1 MNSTQTFG
9 ADCKLIRALPQPG
22 DTQPSTHERQQIP
35 LTADTELR
43 LLLAS
48 TNIQINS
55 PHAIETGLLQP
66 FLERQKKMLL
76 VTEGQRIEPAVLK
89 SLDQTSLIAGMERG
103 RAVRLLRHQGKGLL
117 VLFPVL
123 PQRNYI
129 LQTRLEEVYVD
140 RVKLR
145 YQDPRYDARRRFPL
159 AAPIPLVLVPPA
171 VLKALESGQ
180 LEIVREIIRPTG
192 PSLEVAEPAE
202 SDGVLSD
209 FFCPRDSSADSPLA
223 PSLVEEL
230 PTLVCGLQDISCG
243 GSQLTLEGAPQP
255 EELTH
260 TLGLCRIILPHKP
273 TGTAVRAALPRTLQ
287 PLCVI
292 RSVRS
297 TPQRT
302 SLHIR
307 FLRRLPDEF
316 AALFEDL
323 EATSS

>member
-1 MNSTQTFG
+1 MNSTETFG
-9 ADCKLIRALPQPG
+9 ANCKLIRVLPQPG
-22 DTQPSTHERQQIP
+22 DTQASTHGTLQIP
-35 LTADTELR
+35 LALDTELR
-43 LLLAS
+43 FLLTS

-66 FLERQKKMLL
+66 FLDRHKKLLL
-76 VTEGQRIEPAVLK
+76 VTEGQDIQPAVLQ
-89 SLDQTSLIAGMERG
+89 SLDQTSLTAGMERG
-103 RAVRLLRHQGKGLL
+103 RAVRLLRHKGKGLL
-117 VLFPVL
+117 VSFPVL

-145 YQDPRYDARRRFPL
+145 YQDPRYDARRRFPI
-159 AAPIPLVLVPPA
+159 AAPIPLVLVPLA
-171 VLKALESGQ
+171 VLKALECGQ
-180 LEIVREIIRPTG
+180 LEIVREISRPTG
-192 PSLEVAEPAE
+192 PSGQVAEPAG

-209 FFCPRDSSADSPLA
+209 FFCPRDSSADASLA

-230 PTLVCGLQDISCG
+230 PTLICGLHDISCG
-243 GSQLTLEGAPQP
+243 GAQLTLEGTVQP
-255 EELTH
+255 EELTQA
-260 TLGLCRIILPHKP
+260 LGLCRIILPHTP
-273 TGTAVRAALPRTLQ
+273 TGTVVSALPRTLQ

-297 TPQRT
+297 TPERT
-302 SLHIR
+302 SLHVR

-323 EATSS
+323 ETTSS